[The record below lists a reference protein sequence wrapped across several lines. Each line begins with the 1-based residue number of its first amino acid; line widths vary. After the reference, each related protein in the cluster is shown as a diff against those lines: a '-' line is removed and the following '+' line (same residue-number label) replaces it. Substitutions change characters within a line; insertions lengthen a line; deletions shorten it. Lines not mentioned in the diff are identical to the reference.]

1 MKPVWLTM
9 LGLYG
14 VNRHNEISAMA
25 TTIFKGGKTKQIEP
39 SPLSLSLSLFMSLCL
54 SLIYN
59 GYVIGLRGFH
69 NSVFQQD
76 SQDKLQTVI

>member
-25 TTIFKGGKTKQIEP
+25 TTIFQGGKTKQIEP
-39 SPLSLSLSLFMSLCL
+39 SPRSLSLCL
-54 SLIYN
+54 SVSCSFIMDMLLVCEVSI
-59 GYVIGLRGFH
+59 
-69 NSVFQQD
+69 
-76 SQDKLQTVI
+76 TVYFSRTARISCRQ